1 MNTIKLIIAL
11 SLTASV
17 PSALHA
23 HTSDL
28 PTTDVVT
35 SDLNLNSAE
44 GQDRLAQR
52 VTSAAKQVCGY
63 SNGSRDLR
71 EIRAVQVCIAKAK
84 VQAMAEVRS
93 RTSRQMA
100 TAAQH

>member
-17 PSALHA
+17 PTALQA
-23 HTSDL
+23 QSSDL
-28 PTTDVVT
+28 PTINVAS

-44 GQDRLAQR
+44 GQDRLALR
-52 VTSAAKQVCGY
+52 VTQAAKQVCGHG
-63 SNGSRDLR
+63 NGSRDLR

-100 TAAQH
+100 TTAQH

>member
-1 MNTIKLIIAL
+1 MNTIKFFIAL

-17 PSALHA
+17 PTALQA
-23 HTSDL
+23 QTSDL
-28 PTTDVVT
+28 PSIDVAT

-52 VTSAAKQVCGY
+52 VTQAAKQVCGY

-71 EIRAVQVCIAKAK
+71 EMRAVQVCIAKAK

-100 TAAQH
+100 TTAQH

>member
-17 PSALHA
+17 TTALQA
-23 HTSDL
+23 QTSDL
-28 PTTDVVT
+28 PTIKVVT
-35 SDLNLNSAE
+35 SDLNLNSAD
-44 GQDRLAQR
+44 GQDRLALR
-52 VTSAAKQVCGY
+52 VTQAAKQVCDY
-63 SNGSRDLR
+63 RSGSRDLG
-71 EIRAVQVCIAKAK
+71 EIRAVQACIAKAK

-100 TAAQH
+100 AADKH

>member
-17 PSALHA
+17 PGALQA
-23 HTSDL
+23 QTSNL
-28 PTTDVVT
+28 PTINVAT

-44 GQDRLAQR
+44 GQNRLALR
-52 VTSAAKQVCGY
+52 VTQAAKQVCDY
-63 SNGSRDLR
+63 HNGSRDLG
-71 EIRAVQVCIAKAK
+71 EIRAVQGCIAKAK

-100 TAAQH
+100 TADQH